1 MTPDLQAALTRLQ
14 EQLQP
19 LRGHKVALAF
29 SAGSDSTLLL
39 TQLAALYGTAA
50 AGNDHV
56 AGNDHAHTEGGVYA
70 FLVSSQLHPHADV
83 AEAQALCQ
91 QFKVP
96 LEVLTL
102 NELPAIANNPPERC
116 YLCKKEL
123 MSLLWRQAKEK
134 QCTHLID
141 GTNASDLLVYRPG
154 LRAIKEL
161 QVFSPLAEAN
171 ITKAQVRGLLEELK
185 LAAAQKP
192 SAPCL
197 ATRFAYNSTLNVE
210 TMRQIEEVETKL
222 HAQGLYNVRVR
233 VYPQEHIV
241 RLEVDPEAIAQVV
254 AQREEIVALLRSITG
269 YLYFCLDLEGFTS
282 GSMDKAL
289 KLEELEFKCP

>member
-1 MTPDLQAALTRLQ
+1 MSPELQAALTRLQ

-39 TQLAALYGTAA
+39 ALLAALYGTAA
-50 AGNDHV
+50 AGNDHI
-56 AGNDHAHTEGGVYA
+56 AGNDHAEGGVYA
-70 FLVSSQLHPHADV
+70 FLVSSQLHPLADV

-123 MSLLWRQAKEK
+123 MSLLWRQAKAK

-154 LRAIKEL
+154 LQAIKEL
-161 QVFSPLAEAN
+161 QVFSPLAAAN
-171 ITKAQVRGLLEELK
+171 ITKAQVRGLLAELK
-185 LAAAQKP
+185 LPAAAQKP

-241 RLEVDPEAIAQVV
+241 RLEVDPEAISQVI
-254 AQREEIVALLRSITG
+254 AQRKEIVALLRSITG

-289 KLEELEFKCP
+289 KLEGLEFKCQ

>member
-1 MTPDLQAALTRLQ
+1 MTPELQTALCRLQ

-19 LRGHKVALAF
+19 LLGQKVALAF
-29 SAGSDSTLLL
+29 SAGTDSTLLL
-39 TQLAALYGTAA
+39 AQLAALYGTATA
-50 AGNDHV
+50 TAGNTDDSK
-56 AGNDHAHTEGGVYA
+56 AEGGVYA
-70 FLVSSQLHPHADV
+70 FLVSSQLHPHEDIA
-83 AEAQALCQ
+83 AAQALCQ

-96 LEVLTL
+96 LEILTL

-123 MSLLWRQAKEK
+123 MSLLWCQAQKK

-141 GTNASDLLVYRPG
+141 GTNASDLLMYRPG
-154 LRAIKEL
+154 LKALKEL
-161 QVFSPLAEAN
+161 QVFSPLAAAN
-171 ITKAQVRGLLEELK
+171 ITKAQVRGLLAELK
-185 LAAAQKP
+185 LPAAQKP

-197 ATRFAYNSTLNVE
+197 ATRFAYNSKLNVT
-210 TMRQIEEVETKL
+210 TMQQIAEVESKL

-233 VYPQEHIV
+233 VYPQEHLV
-241 RLEVDPEAIAQVV
+241 RLEVDSEDIAKVV
-254 AQREEIVALLRSITG
+254 TQREKIVALLHSLTG

-289 KLEELEFKCP
+289 KLEGLEFNL